1 MAKLLFIF
9 RGKSFCMLRV
19 PLNKIEPGMILARP
33 IPMPDDPYRFLLQ
46 RDREVP
52 ADLIPRL
59 AKLGVTEVWIRCRN
73 LEFLEGLI
81 DEDLEER
88 QRTVYHNVR
97 RSFQQIMSNPAAE
110 LNFHQFQSSISEL
123 FDGLRQSATG
133 NVLLQK
139 LDAFDNYLFSHS
151 ANVCY
156 LAMVLGMKLQRY
168 LITER
173 SFKSPREAKDLQE
186 LGLGCLLH
194 DVGKMRIPI
203 ELLNKPT
210 RLTDEEMRQM
220 EQHTVHGHEM
230 VRGRVP
236 PTAANVVLNH
246 HQRYNGEGYPRRN
259 DPAGGQPLPAMAGKA
274 IPIFSRIA
282 TVCDVYD
289 AATSQRPYSPAKL
302 PVQVL
307 HEMRTWCQGFF
318 DPVVEQTFYQMIPPF
333 PIGQTVR
340 LSNGMEAA
348 VVDFNPERATQPKV
362 QALRAPD
369 GTAYR
374 DPSLEEFDLAIYPD
388 LSVVSV
394 QGIDVRP
401 FLATLQQRELA
412 AAF

>member
-1 MAKLLFIF
+1 
-9 RGKSFCMLRV
+9 MLRV
-19 PLNKIEPGMILARP
+19 PLNKLEPGMILSRP
-33 IPMPDDPYRFLLQ
+33 IPMPDDPFRFLLQ

-59 AKLGVTEVWIRCRN
+59 LQLGVTEVWVRCGN

-81 DEDLEER
+81 DEELEER

-110 LNFHQFQSSISEL
+110 LNINQFQSSIADL
-123 FDGLRQSATG
+123 FDGLRKSTTG
-133 NVLLQK
+133 SVLLQK

-156 LAMVLGMKLQRY
+156 LAMLLGMKLQRY
-168 LITER
+168 LIEER
-173 SFKSPREAKDLQE
+173 SFKSAREAKDLQE

-194 DVGKMRIPI
+194 DVGKMRISI

-210 RLTDEEMRQM
+210 RLTDDEMRQM
-220 EQHTVHGHEM
+220 ELHTAYGHDM

-236 PTAANVVLNH
+236 PSAANVVLNH
-246 HQRYNGEGYPRRN
+246 HQRYKGQGYPARI
-259 DPAGGQPLPAMAGKA
+259 DPAGGPPLPPLAGKA

-318 DPVVEQTFYQMIPPF
+318 DPVVEQMFYKVIPPF
-333 PIGQTVR
+333 PIGQTVH
-340 LSNGMEAA
+340 LSNGMEAV
-348 VVDFNPERATQPKV
+348 VVDFNPARATQPKV
-362 QALRAPD
+362 QGLRDPD
-369 GTAYR
+369 GIPYR

-388 LSVVSV
+388 LSIVSV

-401 FLATLQQRELA
+401 YLATLEA
-412 AAF
+412 DAMSAVGG